1 MKRSMNPS
9 DGGRA
14 GGSGSSGD
22 NGKSGSLFD
31 LIYSRS
37 FIKFALVGVSGIVV
51 NEILLIILQSKGMYF
66 LTADAIAIEVSILTN
81 FAMNDLWTFRDTRTG
96 HFAVRLVKFNLLML
110 AGLVVNLV
118 IVDIGT
124 VYFGITPTIA
134 NLIGIGV
141 AFFLRYALSVK
152 YTWMRT
158 ERIEEGQPGPG
169 TTTTTAPS
177 VS

>member
-9 DGGRA
+9 DGRRA
-14 GGSGSSGD
+14 DSSSSGD
-22 NGKSGSLFD
+22 SGKSGSLFD

-51 NEILLIILQSKGMYF
+51 NEILLIILQSQGMYF
-66 LTADAIAIEVSILTN
+66 LTADALAIEVSILTN